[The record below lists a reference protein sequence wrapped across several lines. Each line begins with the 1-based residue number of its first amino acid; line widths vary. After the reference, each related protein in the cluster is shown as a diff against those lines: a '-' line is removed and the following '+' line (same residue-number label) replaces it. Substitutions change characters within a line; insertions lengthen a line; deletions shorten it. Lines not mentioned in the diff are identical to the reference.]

1 LNAQKLTKHGDKK
14 EEYEESTVKTMG
26 KSNAFTRCFDSGADN
41 EEVYDDSTKEI
52 ILSSLNGI
60 NGTIFMYGQTGAGKT
75 YTMLGDYSTEILKP
89 TATQLKH
96 HMKRSM
102 INAAER
108 KNQLN
113 QSSDLSH
120 SISEAHHHPAKR
132 NSGPGGVR
140 RTTTMAQTAFGI
152 GEKKSAKLELPKLGI
167 DSIAEDEEH
176 SQQQTKHHTM
186 GGTTRNK
193 DNMMF
198 THNNR
203 LRLPGHQDGPRKR
216 NLTPRGLASL
226 KMDKHIQSQKNVGAS
241 SGIGL
246 GSLKI

>member
-1 LNAQKLTKHGDKK
+1 
-14 EEYEESTVKTMG
+14 M
-26 KSNAFTRCFDSGADN
+26 
-41 EEVYDDSTKEI
+41 YDDSTKEI

-113 QSSDLSH
+113 QSSNLND
-120 SISEAHHHPAKR
+120 SISEPHAKR
-132 NSGPGGVR
+132 NSATGPGMR
-140 RTTTMAQTAFGI
+140 RTSALAQPGFGI
-152 GEKKSAKLELPKLGI
+152 GEKKSAKLEIPKLGI
-167 DSIAEDEEH
+167 DSIAEGDEH
-176 SQQQTKHHTM
+176 SQPQPKHHTM
-186 GGTTRNK
+186 GGSVRNK

-198 THNNR
+198 THNSR
-203 LRLPGHQDGPRKR
+203 LR
-216 NLTPRGLASL
+216 
-226 KMDKHIQSQKNVGAS
+226 
-241 SGIGL
+241 
-246 GSLKI
+246 